1 MWTNDV
7 DDSIICN
14 YRGFDIF
21 KIGSGFAVKQFS
33 FFKWPLLQDAICHID
48 RHCGGGKGTI
58 IWRTV
63 PSPIDP
69 NIKENPPK
77 LSQEEILDI
86 KEIYNKV
93 KIDIDKG
100 ELKIVTDSL
109 LMLIRECYS
118 RDIID
123 NKFIESIKD
132 NLDKLEKVMTY
143 ISSNNTNESSVA
155 NDKSL
160 QLCNRILASINN
172 VAKIESVKSC
182 QVN

>member
-1 MWTNDV
+1 MWNDDV
-7 DDSIICN
+7 NDSIICN

-21 KIGSGFAVKQFS
+21 KIGSGFAIKQFS
-33 FFKWPLLQDAICHID
+33 FFKWPILQDAIYHID

-63 PSPIDP
+63 SHPRDP

-77 LSQEEILDI
+77 ISEKEIVDI

-100 ELKIVTDSL
+100 ELKIVTDGL
-109 LMLIRECYS
+109 LILIRECYS
-118 RDIID
+118 KDMID
-123 NKFIESIKD
+123 NKFIECIKD

-143 ISSNNTNESSVA
+143 MSSNNTNEASIA

-160 QLCNRILASINN
+160 QLCSKILVNINN
-172 VAKIESVKSC
+172 VTKIDGVTSC
-182 QVN
+182 QTN